1 MDIIR
6 RCEEKINSLI
16 EKFTNKPDN
25 ISMKQVV
32 WHTTISPGEKIA
44 SPIIRLG
51 ASHADTIQKAEPAE
65 VFNNRSCDFLT
76 LLLN

>member
-32 WHTTISPGEKIA
+32 WHTTIRSGEKIA
-44 SPIIRLG
+44 SLLFGLAQAMR
-51 ASHADTIQKAEPAE
+51 
-65 VFNNRSCDFLT
+65 T
-76 LLLN
+76 LYKKPSLPKSLITDAAIF